1 MDFAP
6 PQAPIPTASRSLE
19 VESLSI
25 FFPVYNDW
33 GTIPSMVVLAEAAAV
48 GAGIDD
54 YEIILVDD
62 GSQDRTQRVV
72 DELAARVA
80 AVRVIRHEVN
90 RGYGAA
96 LRSGFGAARKQFI
109 FYTDGDAQYDPSELE
124 TLIERVRPGVDVVN
138 GFKVKRNDPWYRV
151 VVGWLYQHFA
161 RLLFRLPISDVDCD
175 FRLMRRETLGRIQ
188 LRQDSGVICLELIK
202 KLTMAGARFEEAPV
216 SHHFRASGRSQ
227 FFRPA
232 RLTRVAIGILRLWF
246 ELRSQQ
252 IPRE

>member
-6 PQAPIPTASRSLE
+6 PSTRNPTASASGE
-19 VESLSI
+19 VGSLSI

-48 GAGIDD
+48 DAGIDD

-62 GSQDRTQRVV
+62 GSEDRTRRVV
-72 DELAARVA
+72 DELAARLA
-80 AVRVIRHEVN
+80 AVRVVRHETN

-96 LRSGFGAARKQFI
+96 LRSGFDAARKQFI
-109 FYTDGDAQYDPSELE
+109 FYTDGDAQYDPSELSI
-124 TLIERVRPGVDVVN
+124 LLERMAPGIDVVN

-161 RLLFRLPISDVDCD
+161 RILFQLPISDVDCD
-175 FRLMRRETLGRIQ
+175 FRLIRRETLERIQ
-188 LRQDSGVICLELIK
+188 LRQDSGVICLELVK
-202 KLTMAGARFEEAPV
+202 KLSVIGARFEQAPV
-216 SHHFRASGRSQ
+216 GHHFRASGKSQ

-232 RLTRVAIGILRLWF
+232 RLTRVAIGILRLRL
-246 ELRSQQ
+246 ELR
-252 IPRE
+252 RG